1 MGLNLVYNA
10 GQTSL
15 DEDEKEGLK
24 ILSIVTKSELDEYEQ
39 KNIEQAIQWT
49 IGRKIKVEK
58 LLTEQF
64 VKSLHKRMFSN
75 VWKWAGQ
82 FRKSEKNI
90 GVKSFQIS
98 TDLRILL
105 DDTKYWIENNSYEQ
119 DEIAIR
125 FKHRIVSIH
134 CFPNGN
140 GRHSRL
146 MADLI
151 VEKIFQKKF
160 FTWGQNNSSSTEEI
174 DVRLNYLTALRKA
187 DIGDFADLIKFA
199 RL

>member
-1 MGLNLVYNA
+1 MGLNLNYTF

-15 DEDEKEGLK
+15 DEEEKEGLK
-24 ILSIVTKSELDEYEQ
+24 IPSVSTKGELDEYEQ

-49 IGRKIKVEK
+49 LGSKIKVEK
-58 LLTEQF
+58 LLSEQF
-64 VKSLHKRMFSN
+64 VKSLHYRMYSD

-98 TDLRILL
+98 TDLRVLL
-105 DDTKYWIENNSYEQ
+105 DDTKYWIENNSYST

-151 VEKIFQKKF
+151 AERIFKNKV
-160 FTWGQNNSSSTEEI
+160 FTWGQADLLSSKEL
-174 DVRLNYLTALRKA
+174 DVRTNYLTALQKA
-187 DIGDFADLIKFA
+187 DNGNFADLIKFA

>member
-1 MGLNLVYNA
+1 MGLNLNYTF

-15 DEDEKEGLK
+15 DEEEKEGLK
-24 ILSIVTKSELDEYEQ
+24 IPSVSTKSELDEYEQ

-49 IGRKIKVEK
+49 LGRKIKVEK
-58 LLTEQF
+58 LLSDLF
-64 VKSLHKRMFSN
+64 VKSLHYRMYSD
-75 VWKWAGQ
+75 VWKWSGQ
-82 FRKSEKNI
+82 VRKSEKNI

-98 TDLRILL
+98 TDLRVLL
-105 DDTKYWIENNSYEQ
+105 EDTKYWIENKSYSP

-151 VEKIFQKKF
+151 AEKIFKNKV
-160 FTWGQNNSSSTEEI
+160 FTWGQADFFSAKEI
-174 DVRLNYLTALRKA
+174 DVRTTYLTALRKA
-187 DIGDFADLIKFA
+187 DNGNFADLIDFA

>member
-1 MGLNLVYNA
+1 MGLNLNYTF

-15 DEDEKEGLK
+15 DEEEKERLK
-24 ILSIVTKSELDEYEQ
+24 ILSVSTKSELDDYEQ

-49 IGRKIKVEK
+49 IGLKIKVEK

-64 VKSLHKRMFSN
+64 VKLLHKLIYSD

-82 FRKSEKNI
+82 FRKSEMNI

-98 TDLRILL
+98 TDIRVLL
-105 DDTKYWIENNSYEQ
+105 DDTKSWIENKSYSPA
-119 DEIAIR
+119 EIAIR

-134 CFPNGN
+134 CFPNDN

-151 VEKIFQKKF
+151 AEKIFHNKV
-160 FTWGQNNSSSTEEI
+160 FTWGQADFLSSKEL
-174 DVRLNYLTALRKA
+174 DVRTNYLTALQKA
-187 DIGDFADLIKFA
+187 DDGNFADLIKFA

>member
-1 MGLNLVYNA
+1 MGLNLNYTF

-15 DEDEKEGLK
+15 DEEEKEGLK
-24 ILSIVTKSELDEYEQ
+24 IPSVSTKSELDEYEQ

-49 IGRKIKVEK
+49 LGRKIKVEK
-58 LLTEQF
+58 LLSEQF
-64 VKSLHKRMFSN
+64 VKSLHYRMYSD

-98 TDLRILL
+98 TDLRVLL
-105 DDTKYWIENNSYEQ
+105 DDTKYWIENNSYST

-151 VEKIFQKKF
+151 AEKIFKNKF
-160 FTWGQNNSSSTEEI
+160 FTWGQADLLSSKEL
-174 DVRLNYLTALRKA
+174 DVRTNYLTALQKA
-187 DIGDFADLIKFA
+187 DNGNFADLIKFA

>member
-1 MGLNLVYNA
+1 MGLNLNYTF

-24 ILSIVTKSELDEYEQ
+24 ILSVSTKSELDEFEQ

-58 LLTEQF
+58 LLSEQF
-64 VKSLHKRMFSN
+64 IKSLHKRMYSD
-75 VWKWAGQ
+75 VWNWAGQ

-98 TDLRILL
+98 TDLRVLL
-105 DDTKYWIENNSYEQ
+105 DDTKYWIENKSYSP

-151 VEKIFQKKF
+151 AEKIFKNKV
-160 FTWGQNNSSSTEEI
+160 FTWGQADLFSSKEI
-174 DVRLNYLTALRKA
+174 DVRTNYLAALKKA
-187 DIGDFADLIKFA
+187 DNGNFTDLIRFG

>member
-1 MGLNLVYNA
+1 MGLNLNYTF

-24 ILSIVTKSELDEYEQ
+24 ILSVSTKSELDEFEQ

-58 LLTEQF
+58 LLSEQF
-64 VKSLHKRMFSN
+64 IKSLHKRMYSD
-75 VWKWAGQ
+75 VWNWAGQ

-98 TDLRILL
+98 TDLRVLL
-105 DDTKYWIENNSYEQ
+105 DDTKYWIENKSYSP

-151 VEKIFQKKF
+151 AEKIFKNKV
-160 FTWGQNNSSSTEEI
+160 FTWGQADLFASKEI
-174 DVRLNYLTALRKA
+174 DVRTNYLAALKKA
-187 DIGDFADLIKFA
+187 DNGNFTDLIRFG